1 MSPIAPELFPLWLFL
16 HVLGAVVAFGFGF
29 TAPVIARQA
38 MADPQH
44 IGFWLRASK
53 RVGDTI
59 LLPATLSLFVT
70 GVLLVLARFGS
81 MVERQPWMVL
91 SLVLYF
97 LGLGLIFAIQRP
109 TLGRLISATAAG
121 GAPGPETLAL
131 ARKLKMTGYV
141 LSLFTIVI
149 LFLMVVKPAL

>member
-59 LLPATLSLFVT
+59 LLPATLSMFVT
-70 GVLLVLARFGS
+70 GILLVLSRMSGI
-81 MVERQPWMVL
+81 ERQAWMVI

-97 LGLGLIFAIQRP
+97 VALGLVFAVQRP
-109 TLGRLISATAAG
+109 TLRRLISATAAG
-121 GAPGPETLAL
+121 GPPAPETLAL
-131 ARKLKMTGYV
+131 ARKLKMTGYL

-149 LFLMVVKPAL
+149 LFLMVVKPAF